1 MRAILMR
8 DFGGPEVFEARD
20 MEAPKPGAQEVL
32 VRVHASSVNP
42 VDTKIRQAGTWAV
55 DPPDVIGYDVSG
67 IVEAIG
73 SEVTDFQTG
82 DEVFYTPEIFG
93 DGMGSYAEYH
103 AADQAIVARKP
114 TGLSHAEAASLPL
127 AGGTAWDALVTR
139 ADVQPGETV
148 LIHGA
153 GGVGSLAIQIARTA
167 GARVLAVCSDYMR
180 QTAQGL
186 GADRAIDY
194 KSEDFSSVVESETN
208 GTGVDVVFDTVG
220 GDALATSIP
229 VTKPHGR
236 FVTILGPS
244 GDLGPAY
251 LKNITLHFLFLERAR
266 YKLDGLRALVEREQL
281 RPVVDSTVP
290 LTDVAEAHR
299 RVEAGGVQG
308 KIALEVGSE

>member
-1 MRAILMR
+1 MRAMVMR
-8 DFGGPEVFEARD
+8 DFGGPDVFEAQD
-20 MEAPKPGAQEVL
+20 IEAPEPGAQEVL

-55 DPPDVIGYDVSG
+55 DPPAVIGYDVSG
-67 IVEAIG
+67 VVEAVG
-73 SEVTDFQTG
+73 DEVTDFRSG

-93 DGMGSYAEYH
+93 GGMGSYAEYH

-139 ADVQPGETV
+139 ADVRPGETV
-148 LIHGA
+148 LVHGA
-153 GGVGSLAIQIARTA
+153 GGVGSLAIQIARAA

-180 QTAQGL
+180 QMAQEL

-194 KSEDFSSVVESETN
+194 KSEDFASVVETETN
-208 GTGVDVVFDTVG
+208 GTGVDVAFDTVG
-220 GDALATSIP
+220 GDALAESIP
-229 VTKPHGR
+229 ITKPHGR

-244 GDLGPAY
+244 GNLGPAY

-266 YKLDGLRALVEREQL
+266 YKLNGLRALVERDQL
-281 RPVVDSTVP
+281 RPVVDSTVS

-308 KIALEVGSE
+308 KISLEVPSE